1 MLLKHIVCFE
11 IYLEWPAV
19 RSLIYRCNTS
29 DTRLTSFKRCGE
41 RFTRAS
47 QPTTFQNVFLSN
59 HQKTSFWYSY
69 AASKFGLPTGAY
81 ANFNGQWD
89 REKHVVQI
97 SNKPPLLKIYS
108 KICFE
113 FRLCLSGQCYRQV
126 PNLFTI
132 AINKLARVPTELEN
146 TSLVRPDLEKFRHLG
161 KIS

>member
-1 MLLKHIVCFE
+1 MEKGLRE
-11 IYLEWPAV
+11 
-19 RSLIYRCNTS
+19 
-29 DTRLTSFKRCGE
+29 
-41 RFTRAS
+41 RAS
-47 QPTTFQNVFLSN
+47 QQLF
-59 HQKTSFWYSY
+59 KTYFYQIIRKPLFDIHTQHRSL
-69 AASKFGLPTGAY
+69 GLNPTGAY